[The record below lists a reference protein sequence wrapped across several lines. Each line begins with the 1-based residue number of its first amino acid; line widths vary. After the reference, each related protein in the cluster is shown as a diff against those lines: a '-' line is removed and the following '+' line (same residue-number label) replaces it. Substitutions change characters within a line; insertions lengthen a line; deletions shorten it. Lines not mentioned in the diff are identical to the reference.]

1 MKLHHRVFGSGPPL
15 VVLHG
20 LLGSL
25 DNWVP
30 LAQRFAS
37 DFQVFLLDL
46 RNHGRSPHSTDTS
59 YDLMAED
66 VHQFLRE
73 QELAGVHLL
82 GHSMGAK
89 VAMRFAQLHPDA
101 IARLVVVDMS
111 PREYPARHDTLLDAM
126 HALDLGKYQR
136 RDQIDHELAAVVP
149 DRTVRQ
155 FVLKNLG
162 RDDAGRLIWK
172 PNLTSLR
179 ASYGQLR
186 ATLPVSGTFAGP
198 ALFVRGG
205 QSDYVHDNDLPLIR
219 GLFPQVTLATIER
232 AGHWVHADAPEEFSQ
247 IVVDFLWGET

>member
-1 MKLHHRVFGSGPPL
+1 MKLHHREFGSGPPL

-30 LAQRFAS
+30 LAQRFAT

-46 RNHGRSPHSTDTS
+46 RNHGRSPHATDTS
-59 YDLMAED
+59 YELMAED
-66 VHQFLRE
+66 VLQFLRE
-73 QELAGVHLL
+73 QKLAPVHLL

-89 VAMRFAQLHPDA
+89 VAMRFAQLHPAA
-101 IARLVVVDMS
+101 IVRLVVVDMS

-126 HALDLGKYQR
+126 HALDLARYQR
-136 RDQIDHELAAVVP
+136 RDQIDQELAAVVP

-162 RDDAGRLIWK
+162 RDEAGQLIWK
-172 PNLTSLR
+172 PNIASLR

-186 ATLPVSGTFAGP
+186 ATLPGSTAFAGP

-205 QSDYVHDNDLPLIR
+205 QSDYVPDNDLPLIR
-219 GLFPQVTLATIER
+219 GLFPHVNLATIEH
-232 AGHWVHADAPEEFSQ
+232 AGHWVHADAPDEFCR
-247 IVVDFLWGET
+247 IVSDFLLGET